1 MRLYRI
7 ADLSEM
13 WVEGEVFE
21 QDLQFVHEGAQA
33 HIEVAAY
40 PGEHIMGRVSFVYP
54 TVDARSRTNRMRVTV
69 PNPDLRL
76 KPGMFATIFFDVE
89 VGKNDLSVPMEAVMV
104 TGERNL
110 VFVRDPDGMLV
121 PREVT
126 LGGRAGNRVQ
136 ILDGL
141 AEGET
146 IVASANFLVDAES
159 RLGGTGGDMPGMQHG
174 GS

>member
-1 MRLYRI
+1 
-7 ADLSEM
+7 
-13 WVEGEVFE
+13 
-21 QDLQFVHEGAQA
+21 
-33 HIEVAAY
+33 
-40 PGEHIMGRVSFVYP
+40 
-54 TVDARSRTNRMRVTV
+54 
-69 PNPDLRL
+69 
-76 KPGMFATIFFDVE
+76 MFATIFFDVE